1 MNLPPSL
8 SSHLYCFRSPQD
20 ANQFYYLPGEP
31 VPQRD
36 SRGNPAVSLMAT
48 SDFAMLQVSSQW
60 QASDRQFEA
69 LKADLQTQTD
79 LPADALRLEPAPVRI
94 DTVELRLKT
103 STGEPEVLATS
114 KSSGY
119 APFSAV
125 FSVTLNAEQKA
136 QAIAALGGRKD
147 LLLVS
152 YRVWVD
158 LPRDGQVEIEG
169 EVSADLRDLG
179 QDPAPAAA
187 RERVEGAIAQGRLTV
202 TETFPDNTPADLKQR
217 TLDLA
222 KDRAVELLLQ
232 LAEQPTKDGKS
243 HLYTKAY
250 LEETTAVALE
260 RTADISTWFPSGKG
274 LEHLQ
279 LIGS

>member
-1 MNLPPSL
+1 MTLPPSL
-8 SSHLYCFRSPQD
+8 SSDLYCFRSPH
-20 ANQFYYLPGEP
+20 AAHQFYYLPGDP

-36 SRGNPAVSLMAT
+36 SGGNPAVSLMAT

-60 QASDRQFEA
+60 QASDRQIEA
-69 LKADLQTQTD
+69 LRAELQAQISI
-79 LPADALRLEPAPVRI
+79 PADNLVLEPAPVRI

-114 KSSGY
+114 PSSGY

-125 FSVTLNAEQKA
+125 FSVTLSAEQKA
-136 QAIAALGGRKD
+136 QAIAALGGRPD

-158 LPRDGQVEIEG
+158 LPQPGQVEIEG
-169 EVSADLRDLG
+169 EVATDLRALG
-179 QDPAPAAA
+179 QNPSPAAA
-187 RERVEGAIAQGRLTV
+187 RQRVEDAIAQGRLTL
-202 TETFPDNTPADLKQR
+202 TETFPDSTPADIKQR

-222 KDRAVELLLQ
+222 KDRASELLLQ
-232 LAEQPTKDGKS
+232 LVEQPIQDGES
-243 HLYTKAY
+243 HLYAKAY
-250 LEETTAVALE
+250 LEATAAVALE

>member
-1 MNLPPSL
+1 MTLPPSL
-8 SSHLYCFRSPQD
+8 STHLYCFRHPSD
-20 ANQFYYLPGEP
+20 ANQFYYLPGDP
-31 VPQRD
+31 APQRD

-60 QASDRQFEA
+60 QVTDSQLDA
-69 LKADLQTQTD
+69 LKADLQSQTNI
-79 LPADALRLEPAPVRI
+79 PADALRLAPAPVQI
-94 DTVELRLKT
+94 EAVELRLTT
-103 STGEPEVLATS
+103 STGESEVLATS

-125 FSVTLNAEQKA
+125 FSVTLSAEQKA
-136 QAIAALGGRKD
+136 QAIAALGGRAD
-147 LLLVS
+147 LLWVS
-152 YRVWVD
+152 YRGWVD
-158 LPRDGQVEIEG
+158 LPLAGEVVIEG
-169 EVSADLRDLG
+169 EVAAELRSLG
-179 QDPAPAAA
+179 PEPSEAAV
-187 RERVEGAIAQGRLTV
+187 RERLEGAIAQGRLTL
-202 TETFPDNTPADLKQR
+202 TETFPDHTPTDLKQR

-222 KDRAVELLLQ
+222 KDRAVELLSQMATSSIKGGNSYLH
-232 LAEQPTKDGKS
+232 AKG
-243 HLYTKAY
+243 H

>member
-8 SSHLYCFRSPQD
+8 SSALYCFRSPQD
-20 ANQFYYLPGEP
+20 ANQFYYLPGDP

-60 QASDRQFEA
+60 RVTDSQLAA
-69 LKADLQTQTD
+69 LKADLQSQTAIA
-79 LPADALRLEPAPVRI
+79 ADALRLESAPVQI
-94 DTVELRLKT
+94 EAVELRLTT

-136 QAIAALGGRKD
+136 QAIAALGGRQD

-152 YRVWVD
+152 YLASVD
-158 LPRDGQVEIEG
+158 LPLAGQVEIEG
-169 EVSADLRDLG
+169 EVATDLRELG
-179 QDPAPAAA
+179 PQPTAAA
-187 RERVEGAIAQGRLTV
+187 VRERVENAIARGRLTL
-202 TETFPDNTPADLKQR
+202 TETFPDHTPADLKQR
-217 TLDLA
+217 TLDQA
-222 KDRAVELLLQ
+222 KDRAIELLLQ
-232 LAEQPTKDGKS
+232 MAETPKTS
-243 HLYTKAY
+243 RELHLYTKAY